1 MTDSNDKENAG
12 ASGVASSDMLDV
24 TLSIELDVVEEG
36 TADLVISDKG
46 FYCSTTITIRQA
58 QELANLLQRFVDSKC
73 EGKSPELHDSELAAK
88 RVAVDQW
95 NAGQKAI
102 QAAEKMKQYAEEL
115 FSSNA

>member
-1 MTDSNDKENAG
+1 MKTESQSNEPTA

-24 TLSIELDVVEEG
+24 TLSIELDIVEEG

-46 FYCSTTITIRQA
+46 FYCSTTITVRQA
-58 QELANLLQRFVDSKC
+58 QELANLLQRFVDSNC

-102 QAAEKMKQYAEEL
+102 EAAEKMKQYAEEL
-115 FSSNA
+115 FSS